1 MEKKPKLGFEN
12 LYVKL
17 IEKGVTFP
25 NHTKNDV
32 IEYLKSTS
40 YYYKISS
47 YRKNFRKNT
56 KGYYENLT
64 FDALLTTASID
75 VYTRELLLDMCLD
88 IEHSVKTFLMTS
100 ITENESE
107 NGYNLINIFKKKYP
121 DKYSDIVN
129 RFRKSS
135 YKRDMFEKR
144 TNISIWVFM
153 EIIDFGTLNLICQ
166 LYFETYPDIN
176 DFVYSKQLMYI
187 KNIRNTCAH
196 NNVFLINLFDKK
208 DHISRPEAK
217 IKSYASNM
225 KINLGLVHYP
235 KINDIINLFYI
246 HKHLCSKKLNERRNR
261 EATLI
266 LYKYTSNEQLFS
278 SSTHLQKFFNSIF
291 NKSVDFLIS

>member
-1 MEKKPKLGFEN
+1 MENKPKLGFNN
-12 LYVKL
+12 LYDKL

-25 NHTKNDV
+25 NHTKEEV
-32 IEYLKSTS
+32 IEYLRSIS

-47 YRKNFRKNT
+47 YRKNFKKNSE
-56 KGYYENLT
+56 GYYENLT
-64 FDALLTTASID
+64 FDALLITASID

-88 IEHSVKTFLMTS
+88 IEHSVKTSLMTS

-107 NGYNLINIFKKKYP
+107 NGYNLINVFKKEYP
-121 DKYSDIVN
+121 DKYNDIVT

-144 TNISIWVFM
+144 TNISIWVFL

-166 LYFETYPDIN
+166 LYFELYPDVN
-176 DFVYSKQLMYI
+176 DSVYSKQLMFI

-196 NNVFLINLFDKK
+196 NNVFLINLFDKR
-208 DHISRPEAK
+208 DHIPRPETK
-217 IKSYASNM
+217 TKSYASNM

-235 KINDIINLFYI
+235 KINDIINLFYV
-246 HKHLCSKKLNERRNR
+246 HKQLCSKKLNERRYR
-261 EATLI
+261 ESILI
-266 LYKYTSNEQLFS
+266 LDKYSSNVQLFS